1 MSEHLEAQALAD
13 WLAGTPNG
21 AVPETLDADVA
32 EAIIALRP
40 EYAPPHTV
48 SIESVL
54 ATLTEGPLVDPAI
67 AEALRQWLES
77 KPGTPPPATLPV
89 GVVEATYA
97 LRPDLAPS
105 LGINIDDV
113 LNEVS
118 SGPLAEA
125 EVIPL
130 PAKTGPAKTGP
141 AKTSQIAS
149 RALGSTRRKWWTGTA
164 VTATAVAATTLLFVG
179 PMADKAH
186 QGPSHFTDG
195 RVAQATA
202 MEKEEHP
209 IKMMEAEDAL
219 TESIEHEVKA
229 VESAPTLEFAPPK
242 APTPRSRATRRL
254 ESARTRT
261 PDATVAADVT
271 AGAAP
276 TARSAP
282 PPAVLAESMPER
294 IQSHSAAADG
304 ERPILLGAA
313 PDEHRD
319 IAPGVMGVADNAA
332 DDAGSFG
339 EEFEDPAPE
348 AYAAKTQIDFEGLD
362 LDQAGGT
369 TARSAP
375 EPKRSGR
382 RGSSRAQ
389 AQEHSAA
396 EVRND
401 AASSPRT
408 RGDVAA
414 LQALQA
420 GQRLLDAGEFD
431 RALRKVE
438 SGLRSTK
445 RDPILT
451 ARLLRLKAT
460 ILSKLG
466 RETEAKQAREEAA
479 KVDPLR

>member
-77 KPGTPPPATLPV
+77 KPGTPPPEILPV

-97 LRPDLAPS
+97 LRPELAPS

-113 LNEVS
+113 LNEVN

-130 PAKTGPAKTGP
+130 QPKGGPAT
-141 AKTSQIAS
+141 TDRIAS

-179 PMADKAH
+179 PMADKAQH
-186 QGPSHFTDG
+186 GPSHFTDG

-202 MEKEEHP
+202 VETEEHP
-209 IKMMEAEDAL
+209 VEMMEAKEAITQA
-219 TESIEHEVKA
+219 TEHDLKT
-229 VESAPTLEFAPPK
+229 VESAPTLGFAPAKPP
-242 APTPRSRATRRL
+242 AARSRAAAMN
-254 ESARTRT
+254 ESARTRS
-261 PDATVAADVT
+261 PDATIAANVAP
-271 AGAAP
+271 AA
-276 TARSAP
+276 AP
-282 PPAVLAESMPER
+282 PPPPT
-294 IQSHSAAADG
+294 QAADDAQ
-304 ERPILLGAA
+304 PLSLGTTS
-313 PDEHRD
+313 DEHRG
-319 IAPGVMGVADNAA
+319 IASEAMGVADNAA
-332 DDAGSFG
+332 QDAGAFS
-339 EEFEDPAPE
+339 EEFEEAAPE
-348 AYAAKTQIDFEGLD
+348 AYAAKTQIGFDGLD
-362 LDQAGGT
+362 LAQADAAT
-369 TARSAP
+369 PRTAPA
-375 EPKRSGR
+375 PKRSGR
-382 RGSSRAQ
+382 SGSRVQ
-389 AQEHSAA
+389 AQQYSAA
-396 EVRND
+396 EERND
-401 AASSPRT
+401 ADSSTRT
-408 RGDVAA
+408 RGNVAA
-414 LQALQA
+414 LQAVHA
-420 GQRLLDAGEFD
+420 GQRLLDAGEFE

-438 SGLRSTK
+438 SGLSASE
-445 RDPILT
+445 RDPIVT

-466 RETEAKQAREEAA
+466 RETEAKQAREQAA